1 MPKTPMPYVPAA
13 VARSGADDFAG
24 AVAARAAQQAA
35 KKADDVVAATAQK
48 AKPNVDLNDL
58 LKKSTP
64 TKGKPNQSEIVLN
77 DGTKVVFRRD
87 VGENAH
93 KLDKLHSDFVGKG
106 KIDHYNIEVHTPT
119 QGSRAEAM
127 QKATG
132 NVRRKQKEDLHII
145 PNKDGG
151 YTLIYKNKN
160 IKKVK

>member
-1 MPKTPMPYVPAA
+1 MPAPISYVPVAA
-13 VARSGADDFAG
+13 AKSGADDFAG
-24 AVAARAAQQAA
+24 AVAARAAQQTA

-64 TKGKPNQSEIVLN
+64 TKGEPHQSEIVLD
-77 DGTKVVFRRD
+77 DGTKVIFRRD
-87 VGENAH
+87 MGEKAH
-93 KLDKLHSDFVGKG
+93 PLDTLHHDFAGKG
-106 KIDHYNIEVHTPT
+106 NIDHYNIEVHVPK
-119 QGSRAEAM
+119 QGKKAEAK

-132 NVRRKQKEDLHII
+132 NVRRTPKEDLHII

-151 YTLIYKNKN
+151 YTLINKNKE

>member
-1 MPKTPMPYVPAA
+1 MPAPISYVPVAA
-13 VARSGADDFAG
+13 AKSGADDFAG

-35 KKADDVVAATAQK
+35 KKADDVVAAAQK

-119 QGSRAEAM
+119 QGSRAEVM